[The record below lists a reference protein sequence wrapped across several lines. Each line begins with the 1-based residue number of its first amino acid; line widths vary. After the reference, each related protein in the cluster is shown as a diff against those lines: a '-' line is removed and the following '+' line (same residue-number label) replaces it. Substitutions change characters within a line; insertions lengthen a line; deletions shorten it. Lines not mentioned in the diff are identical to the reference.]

1 MPMDEATKKIYNK
14 IYYETHKEKLRLQ
27 AKERYNKNREARIE
41 QMKAYNKKK
50 LTLTENQ
57 KQKIANKHKMNDYI
71 KKISK
76 HIVLDFN

>member
-1 MPMDEATKKIYNK
+1 MDEATKKIYNK
-14 IYYETHKEKLRLQ
+14 IYYETNKEKLRLD
-27 AKERYNKNREARIE
+27 AKERYQKNRKARIE

-57 KQKIANKHKMNDYI
+57 KNKIQNKHKMNDYI

>member
-1 MPMDEATKKIYNK
+1 MVMDEATKKIYNK

-27 AKERYNKNREARIE
+27 AKDRYNKNREARIE

-57 KQKIANKHKMNDYI
+57 KNVIKQKHKMNDYI

>member
-1 MPMDEATKKIYNK
+1 MDEATKKIYNK